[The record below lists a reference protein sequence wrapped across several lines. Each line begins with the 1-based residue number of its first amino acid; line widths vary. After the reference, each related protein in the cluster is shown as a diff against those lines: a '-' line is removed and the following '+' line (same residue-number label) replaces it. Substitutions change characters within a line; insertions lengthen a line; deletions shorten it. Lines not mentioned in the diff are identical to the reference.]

1 MLAML
6 GALIAVGA
14 GVVFGALGLLTL
26 WGGLVALRS
35 ELPSDYRRTQ
45 ANGATRLTTTL
56 LIALPLLV
64 TAAFGLLAAGR
75 LFQMVLI
82 QLV

>member
-14 GVVFGALGLLTL
+14 GIVFAALGILTL
-26 WGGLVALRS
+26 WGGLVVLRS

-45 ANGATRLTTTL
+45 ANGTTRLTTTL

-75 LFQMVLI
+75 LLQMVLI

>member
-14 GVVFGALGLLTL
+14 GIVFGALGLLTL

-35 ELPSDYRRTQ
+35 ELPSDYRRMQ
-45 ANGATRLTTTL
+45 ANSMTRLTTTF

-75 LFQMVLI
+75 LFQMVVI

>member
-1 MLAML
+1 ML

-14 GVVFGALGLLTL
+14 GIVFGALGLLTL

-35 ELPSDYRRTQ
+35 ELPSDYRRMQ
-45 ANGATRLTTTL
+45 ANSMTRLTTTF

-75 LFQMVLI
+75 LFQMVVI

>member
-6 GALIAVGA
+6 GALIAIGA
-14 GVVFGALGLLTL
+14 GIVFGALGLLTL

-45 ANGATRLTTTL
+45 ANRVTRLTTTL

-75 LFQMVLI
+75 LFQMVVI